1 MLFWI
6 SICILVLNIKRLYII
21 RDIVLVLGLYNI
33 RVELGLGREAYG
45 ETMAFMYVT
54 TMKVQGFLP

>member
-1 MLFWI
+1 M
-6 SICILVLNIKRLYII
+6 RGE
-21 RDIVLVLGLYNI
+21 VLVLLLYNI